1 MKIKSL
7 ANCWEKQ
14 AKATLTAEEFALRL
28 PLEDAA
34 KINALTEMYPK
45 RNRSEIL
52 GELISAAL
60 EELETSTP
68 YVSGNKVIAH
78 DEMGDPLYEDIGP
91 TPKFMNLSKKHLSL
105 LKQQGKKAANA

>member
-7 ANCWEKQ
+7 AACWEKQ

-34 KINALTEMYPK
+34 KINALAEMYPK

-60 EELETSTP
+60 EELETSMP
-68 YVSGNKVIAH
+68 YVLGDKVIAH
-78 DEMGDPLYEDIGP
+78 DEMGDPLYEDVGP
-91 TPKFMNLSKKHLSL
+91 TPVFMNLSKKHLAI